1 MLDNLLSNSA
11 KYSPKGGV
19 VKLAAAAKPDKLVI
33 SISDQGIGMSE
44 NQLDQVFDKF
54 YRANTKDKAVQ
65 GLGLGMSI
73 VKEIIEAHKGG
84 VVIKSSIGEGTQVLF
99 TVPHP

>member
-1 MLDNLLSNSA
+1 
-11 KYSPKGGV
+11 
-19 VKLAAAAKPDKLVI
+19 
-33 SISDQGIGMSE
+33 MSE

-73 VKEIIEAHKGG
+73 VKEIIEAHEGG